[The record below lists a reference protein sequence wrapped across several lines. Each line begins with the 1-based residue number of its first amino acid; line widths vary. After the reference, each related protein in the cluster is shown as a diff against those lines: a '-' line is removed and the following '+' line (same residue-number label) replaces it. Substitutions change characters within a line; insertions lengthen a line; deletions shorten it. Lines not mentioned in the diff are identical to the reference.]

1 MNTGTASTLIEEGTP
16 IMSRRN
22 GTRIV
27 RNRRFQTKQRDQGLT
42 RKPLTLDWL
51 ERHSSP
57 MTRLNG

>member
-27 RNRRFQTKQRDQGLT
+27 RNRRFQTKPRDQGLT
-42 RKPLTLDWL
+42 RKPLTLAYL
-51 ERHSSP
+51 ERYGNPNS
-57 MTRLNG
+57 RVN